1 MSEAGILRQEEAAL
15 AEVIAGW
22 ADGLSA
28 QAIPPAVREALT
40 RTLMDSLGLMVAARR
55 ESYIESIVQ
64 AADGEGPCSIVGRAG
79 GFDVMTAALANGT
92 AVHGED
98 YDDTFEGTPVHVGA
112 VMVPAILAAGE
123 QRNLSGEDLLRGLAV
138 GAELICRLALV
149 APTAMHRQG
158 FHPTAVCGAFGAAA
172 GVATAL
178 RLPPAQ
184 IASALGIVGSMASG
198 IIEYLAEGTWTKR
211 LHPGWAA
218 GAGWRAARLAESGFV
233 GPRTVFEGEHGAFH
247 AFAVPGIARDFSHL
261 AEGWG
266 SRWEV
271 ANLAFKPYACGTM
284 AQPFIDCALKLRG
297 EVPQL
302 SEITGIVAK
311 VGEGTVHRLWEPR
324 AEKARPS
331 TPYGAKFSVPYCVAV
346 ALHDG
351 GAGLEQ
357 FTEAR
362 IADPA
367 VLAQAAKV
375 SYEID
380 PENEYPRNY
389 TGDLIVTLKDG
400 RRLEA
405 NQPCLRG
412 GRGAPLEEAELWRK
426 FRDNVRFGGWSD
438 DQAEALAAFA
448 RTAFTAAGAG
458 GLQQVARQS

>member
-1 MSEAGILRQEEAAL
+1 MSQAHVLKEDQAAL
-15 AEVIAGW
+15 AEVIADW
-22 ADGLSA
+22 AGGLREE
-28 QAIPPAVREALT
+28 AIPPAVREALT
-40 RTLMDSLGLMVAARR
+40 RTLMDSLGLMVAARGEPYVR
-55 ESYIESIVQ
+55 AVVQ
-64 AADGEGPCSIVGRAG
+64 AADGEGLCSIVGQPG

-92 AVHGED
+92 AIHGED

-112 VMVPAILAAGE
+112 VMVPAVLAACE
-123 QRNLSGEDLLRGLAV
+123 QRGLSGGDLLRGLAV

-184 IASALGIVGSMASG
+184 FASALGIVGSMASG

-211 LHPGWAA
+211 MHPGWAA
-218 GAGWRAARLAESGFV
+218 GAGWRAARLAESGFI
-233 GPRTVFEGEHGAFH
+233 GPRSVFEGEHGAFH
-247 AFAVPGIARDFSHL
+247 AFAVPGIARDFAHL
-261 AEGWG
+261 RDAWG
-266 SRWEV
+266 ERWEV
-271 ANLAFKPYACGTM
+271 AKLAFKPYACGTM

-297 EVPQL
+297 EIPDL
-302 SEITGIVAK
+302 SEIDSIVAK

-351 GAGLEQ
+351 NAGLEQ

-367 VLAQAAKV
+367 VLAEAAKV
-375 SYEID
+375 TYEID
-380 PENEYPRNY
+380 PQNEYPSNY
-389 TGDLIVTLKDG
+389 TGDLCVILKDG
-400 RRLEA
+400 TRLEA

-412 GRGAPLEEAELWRK
+412 GRGAPLEAEELVQK
-426 FRDNVRFGGWSD
+426 FRGNVRFGGWND
-438 DQAEALAAFA
+438 AQAEAMADFARGAFA
-448 RTAFTAAGAG
+448 ASDVAGLKKLAS
-458 GLQQVARQS
+458 QK